1 MEPLDERYFVWLYG
15 LVASP
20 DIMDPELS
28 YWRLLKQLY
37 EKQFVWFVS
46 RDDNR
51 TEDGKE
57 LRLEFLRQEGL
68 HKRDVDPGWIEI
80 GCSFLELMIAMSGRL
95 QFEIDP
101 DSSLAYWFWEVLM
114 ENIGLR
120 HCNDAIYAADL
131 EHCDVDEVLNRVIFR
146 QYEPDGTGGFF
157 PLQHPDQDQRGVELW
172 YQLSAYAI
180 ERMPQ

>member
-1 MEPLDERYFVWLYG
+1 MEPLDERYFVWLYR
-15 LVASP
+15 LVARL
-20 DIMDPELS
+20 DTQDPELT
-28 YWRLLKQLY
+28 YWRLLKLLY
-37 EKQFVWFVS
+37 EKQFAWFVP

-51 TEDGKE
+51 IEDGKE
-57 LRLEFLRQEGL
+57 LRLTFLRQEGL
-68 HKRDVDPGWIEI
+68 QKHQAEVNWVEI

-95 QFEIDP
+95 RFELDP
-101 DSSLAYWFWEVLM
+101 DSSLAYWFWEVLT

-120 HCNDAIYAADL
+120 QYNDAA
-131 EHCDVDEVLNRVIFR
+131 EFEPCDVDEVLNRVMFR
-146 QYEPDGTGGFF
+146 QYEPSGSGGFF